1 MRAMPTTR
9 QPHDDVKRE
18 DVIPLNDVPAF
29 GVQFRF
35 AKRVLQDMLA
45 QFRHRRRSAG
55 SPDRT

>member
-9 QPHDDVKRE
+9 RVEHEARRE

-29 GVQFRF
+29 GVQLRF

-45 QFRHRRRSAG
+45 QFRHRRRSG
-55 SPDRT
+55 TSPDRS